1 MGIFGKG
8 FVNTSDYLAS
18 GGVRKVLKPLPS
30 LDAVFAFPT
39 YTSIQEMCR
48 KTKGDAIVISP
59 TGSGKTEAA
68 LFWATNN
75 LNRAGGNRIFYS
87 LPYTASIN
95 AMYRRLTERLAPRY
109 SDEGAVSLLH
119 GKAAYYLS
127 KLYDDPHESR
137 LMRDVARKI
146 YSPYKVMTPFQSL
159 KHLFSIK
166 GYEMGLLEM
175 YQGTFILDEIH
186 AYDARTVGLILSMCE
201 FVKNELDAK
210 ILLMSATL
218 PEFVLKLFSETL
230 EIATTL
236 TMERSELREYTRHRC
251 SLLDGDIYDHIDEI
265 RDRLL
270 NKERV
275 LVVCN
280 TVRQAQ
286 GVYDALR
293 EIQPRSGLLHSR
305 FTLGDRERIEQE
317 VDSLDLLVGTQAIE
331 VSLDIDYDV
340 CYTEPAPM
348 DALIQRFGRVN
359 RKREKGISAVY
370 VFTRGSEQDT
380 YIYDEHLVART
391 LDELCGYGSAARVAG
406 AGSDR
411 PGLSGWVWGR

>member
-1 MGIFGKG
+1 MTILNQVDAGCGKK
-8 FVNTSDYLAS
+8 DLQ
-18 GGVRKVLKPLPS
+18 PL
-30 LDAVFAFPT
+30 
-39 YTSIQEMCR
+39 Q
-48 KTKGDAIVISP
+48 
-59 TGSGKTEAA
+59 
-68 LFWATNN
+68 
-75 LNRAGGNRIFYS
+75 
-87 LPYTASIN
+87 
-95 AMYRRLTERLAPRY
+95 
-109 SDEGAVSLLH
+109 
-119 GKAAYYLS
+119 
-127 KLYDDPHESR
+127 
-137 LMRDVARKI
+137 
-146 YSPYKVMTPFQSL
+146 MTPFQSL

-175 YQGTFILDEIH
+175 YQDVHLDRSMHMMQE
-186 AYDARTVGLILSMCE
+186 RRLILSMCE

-251 SLLDGDIYDHIDEI
+251 SLLDGDIYDHIDDI

-293 EIQPRSGLLHSR
+293 EIQPRSGWLQSR

-359 RKREKGISAVY
+359 RKREK
-370 VFTRGSEQDT
+370 D
-380 YIYDEHLVART
+380 
-391 LDELCGYGSAARVAG
+391 LCGVCLHQRVRAG
-406 AGSDR
+406 YKPRRTPCRAHA
-411 PGLSGWVWGR
+411 